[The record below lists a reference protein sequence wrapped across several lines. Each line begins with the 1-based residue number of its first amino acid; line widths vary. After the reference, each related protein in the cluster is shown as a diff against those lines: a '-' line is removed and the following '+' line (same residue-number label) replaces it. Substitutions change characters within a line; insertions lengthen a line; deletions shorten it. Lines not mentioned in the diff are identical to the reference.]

1 VSVHLL
7 AGQTSSLLA
16 DAAVVLHF
24 AYLVF
29 LVFGGFLAW
38 RAPRAIWPHLAAVA
52 WAIGVVVIRYPC
64 PLTDLERYFRPSV
77 GERGFIERYL
87 EGVIYPEG
95 HMDTARL
102 VVVVIVA
109 ISYAGI
115 LRRRRPAVARP
126 GD

>member
-7 AGQTSSLLA
+7 AGQTSSPLA

-87 EGVIYPEG
+87 EGVIYPGG
-95 HMDTARL
+95 HVEAARL
-102 VVVVIVA
+102 FVVVVVT
-109 ISYAGI
+109 ISYLGI
-115 LRRRRPAVARP
+115 LRRRRPALPPTA
-126 GD
+126 G